1 MWRDFN
7 VCGIFSDICS
17 PSSGYLTLVWRNPCW
32 ELRHPAF
39 TIVFKVVWC
48 SRKRFGPLKN
58 LNLAK
63 DDSGAI
69 TSAKY
74 VNPDSFF
81 DYWHFG
87 ILTAQLGK
95 KKSSLFIGKSKTDTH
110 FSRRAQ
116 IHMHTQQDG
125 PLSISLPPPCVSE
138 GLAGLENRC
147 QVSFHLL
154 CYQHSNV
161 LLQENIC
168 LSIDHQQRGPTN
180 WLICTLKLARL
191 CHSNC
196 KDILSPARFLSLLLL
211 AQQH

>member
-1 MWRDFN
+1 MSVVF
-7 VCGIFSDICS
+7 FSDICS

-39 TIVFKVVWC
+39 TVVFKVVWC

-95 KKSSLFIGKSKTDTH
+95 KSLLFIGKSKTDTH
-110 FSRRAQ
+110 FNRRAQ

-125 PLSISLPPPCVSE
+125 PLSISLPPPPPLCV
-138 GLAGLENRC
+138 
-147 QVSFHLL
+147 
-154 CYQHSNV
+154 
-161 LLQENIC
+161 
-168 LSIDHQQRGPTN
+168 RGSS
-180 WLICTLKLARL
+180 R
-191 CHSNC
+191 SGEQM
-196 KDILSPARFLSLLLL
+196 SSLLPSPLL
-211 AQQH
+211 PTQQCAAPRKHLSKHWPSPKGPHELAHLHFETRKTVPL

>member
-1 MWRDFN
+1 MSVVF
-7 VCGIFSDICS
+7 FSDICS

-95 KKSSLFIGKSKTDTH
+95 KSSLFIGKSKTDTH

-147 QVSFHLL
+147 QISFHLL